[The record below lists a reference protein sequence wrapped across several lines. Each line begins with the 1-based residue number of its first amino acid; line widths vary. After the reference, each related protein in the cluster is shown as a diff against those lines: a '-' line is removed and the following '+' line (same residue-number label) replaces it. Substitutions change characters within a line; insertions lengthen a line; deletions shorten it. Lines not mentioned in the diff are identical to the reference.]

1 MKGKSVTNKMFTRGR
16 NRCSFLSFLSFLISS
31 WGWYVLNMVSLKPG
45 LDVIAEMLKKQLS
58 LTLGFRGRIQ
68 AGDINVKHAV
78 RYISWGIG
86 MWAEDNLG
94 LDSIQRS
101 GAEASSLKPT
111 TKKASTPD
119 VSWNPSDD
127 NVSGWDYVQ
136 CRYSH
141 QKENRNQCSCERL
154 VKHGENEIMAEEGS
168 GVDVKSSTKENWVCS
183 DNTSCGFTLMG
194 RLGRRR
200 KRSR

>member
-16 NRCSFLSFLSFLISS
+16 NRCSFLSFLSFLVSS
-31 WGWYVLNMVSLKPG
+31 WVWYVLNMVSLKPG

-111 TKKASTPD
+111 TKKRRVHQMFPGIQVTTMCQGEIMS
-119 VSWNPSDD
+119 
-127 NVSGWDYVQ
+127 NVDTHIRRRTGISI
-136 CRYSH
+136 
-141 QKENRNQCSCERL
+141 L
-154 VKHGENEIMAEEGS
+154 VKGLQAWWEWNHG
-168 GVDVKSSTKENWVCS
+168 W
-183 DNTSCGFTLMG
+183 G
-194 RLGRRR
+194 RF
-200 KRSR
+200 RSRCEKFNQRELSLFRQYFMWIYPNGETG

>member
-1 MKGKSVTNKMFTRGR
+1 MKGKSMTNKMFIRGR
-16 NRCSFLSFLSFLISS
+16 NRCSFLSFLSFLVSS
-31 WGWYVLNMVSLKPG
+31 WGRYVLNMVSLKPG
-45 LDVIAEMLKKQLS
+45 LDVIAETLKKQLS

-154 VKHGENEIMAEEGS
+154 ASMVRKKSWLRKVQESMWKVQPKRTESVQTILP
-168 GVDVKSSTKENWVCS
+168 VD
-183 DNTSCGFTLMG
+183 LP
-194 RLGRRR
+194 
-200 KRSR
+200 